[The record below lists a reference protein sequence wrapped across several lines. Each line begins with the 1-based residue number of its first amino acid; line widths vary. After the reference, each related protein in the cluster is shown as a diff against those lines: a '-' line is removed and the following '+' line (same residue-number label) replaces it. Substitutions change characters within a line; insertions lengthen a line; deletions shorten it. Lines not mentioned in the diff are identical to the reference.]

1 MEERETVVDA
11 TIVQSKVGDISFFF
25 FFLVLSEE
33 NFVVHIFSLEGR
45 LVSTAFICSAYHD
58 RQLCF
63 VICAKATE
71 MDAN

>member
-11 TIVQSKVGDISFFF
+11 TIVQSKVGDISFF